1 MHLIRLRRL
10 VVAAVAACL
19 AGAVLAAPASAATIR
34 TTTDCGKSFTYVE
47 NGVKKTGTYRVRAT
61 ITLNQDANGYLTYV
75 SSTTSGGVTV
85 NPSWIRE
92 YVTETTYRV
101 GRTVYLNA
109 AGFMGTGAWVSCS
122 SSKSF

>member
-1 MHLIRLRRL
+1 MQLFRLRRL
-10 VVAAVAACL
+10 VLAAIVACL

-34 TTTDCGKSFTYVE
+34 TTTDCGKDFKYVE
-47 NGVKKTGTYRVRAT
+47 NGVTKTGTYRVRAI
-61 ITLNQDANGYLTYV
+61 ITLNQAANGSLTYV

-92 YVTETTYRV
+92 FVTETIYPV

>member
-1 MHLIRLRRL
+1 MQLFRLRRL
-10 VVAAVAACL
+10 VLAAIVACL

-34 TTTDCGKSFTYVE
+34 TTTDCGKDF
-47 NGVKKTGTYRVRAT
+47 KYRVRAI
-61 ITLNQDANGYLTYV
+61 ITLNQAANGSLTYV

-85 NPSWIRE
+85 NPTWIRE
-92 YVTETTYRV
+92 FVTETIYPV